1 MSRMFKEYKKDST
14 KHKNDSSRKWSQ
26 HLNGAFSKEKKNTM
40 IHPEK
45 CTFSLI
51 IKKIKIKTILRVN
64 LNLIRMEN
72 IIKTTNN

>member
-1 MSRMFKEYKKDST
+1 MAPAPEQSIFK
-14 KHKNDSSRKWSQ
+14 R
-26 HLNGAFSKEKKNTM
+26 KNTM

-64 LNLIRMEN
+64 LNLIRMEK